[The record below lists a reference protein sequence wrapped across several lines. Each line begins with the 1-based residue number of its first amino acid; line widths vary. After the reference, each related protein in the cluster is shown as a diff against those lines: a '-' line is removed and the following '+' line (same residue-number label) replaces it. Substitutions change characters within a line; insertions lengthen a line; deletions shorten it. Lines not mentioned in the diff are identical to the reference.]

1 MASRIDLQHELFRR
15 MFNGRLGLAP
25 PDNPNY
31 EAEHV
36 LDVGTGTG
44 ICAIEYGGEHPEAK
58 VKMFTSR
65 GFALVDMV
73 RSLAPGDCVEV
84 QEIDLNAKS
93 DDGTLREDSHLSR
106 RLKLLGEATV
116 LLGRQ
121 YQDIQQ
127 IKDIMADVG
136 FSDVTDK
143 YFMWPTNRILGRKT
157 QNTKLLAS
165 AIIPG
170 LCSPCEKEFE
180 RPMNA
185 CGLANCIRVWT
196 EAA

>member
-1 MASRIDLQHELFRR
+1 MGVRDERYRQGLKDSDLQHELFRR

-58 VKMFTSR
+58 VIGTDLSPSQPSWLPPNLDKCF
-65 GFALVDMV
+65 

-165 AIIPG
+165 AIMLI
-170 LCSPCEKEFE
+170 
-180 RPMNA
+180 
-185 CGLANCIRVWT
+185 
-196 EAA
+196 